1 MNLNSL
7 SDENLKHLSILADSV
22 ILSAD
27 LVTVA
32 LRELINREV
41 IGDEVAKTYVNKVN
55 RTSKA

>member
-1 MNLNSL
+1 M
-7 SDENLKHLSILADSV
+7 
-22 ILSAD
+22 SAD

>member
-1 MNLNSL
+1 
-7 SDENLKHLSILADSV
+7 V

-41 IGDEVAKTYVNKVN
+41 IGGEFAKTYVNKVN

>member
-1 MNLNSL
+1 MDLNSL

-22 ILSAD
+22 IMSAD